1 MKTRTLKQLL
11 LYNYRYVFAYAIIFG
26 FIAYFLG
33 WQLSTIGPGLSAA
46 EIESA
51 ARHLTSTSILNLPIY
66 PLHSLLQWASISLLG
81 VSVLAIRIPSVIIA
95 LLVALSLY
103 HLLKRWFGKST
114 ALLST
119 AIFISAD
126 WFLFI
131 ARLGGGGIEFSLWL
145 ALGLLSFT
153 KLIEHKT
160 KWLLLFALVIST
172 LLFVPFGIYAAI
184 TLVACLF
191 SSKVFRERIGEA
203 HIAIKIPAVC
213 LMLLGLGL
221 SIFASINNH
230 EFLKNILGIQTLP
243 TITLYL
249 KSLFINTSAV
259 AVVLPN
265 ANPAISPSGMFFV
278 RFFELIF
285 IAFGVIM
292 LWKTR
297 VNRLNLTVLILSVV
311 LVIVSGLSSG
321 SRGGGLILVP
331 AAIFMTA
338 GIRHLLHRWQRTF
351 PKNPYARVAA
361 SAPLG
366 VLFICVVALHY
377 FIYFQLWPSQSA
389 THTVFTSDLGL
400 VQNELNRETYTSK
413 TCFVDTPDSALQD
426 LITASNTV
434 CRPVFSAS
442 DKNSA
447 SVYILRPSTDF
458 RLFTSKDERR
468 ALVSVSKADN
478 VRWIVVSK

>member
-1 MKTRTLKQLL
+1 
-11 LYNYRYVFAYAIIFG
+11 
-26 FIAYFLG
+26 
-33 WQLSTIGPGLSAA
+33 
-46 EIESA
+46 
-51 ARHLTSTSILNLPIY
+51 
-66 PLHSLLQWASISLLG
+66 
-81 VSVLAIRIPSVIIA
+81 
-95 LLVALSLY
+95 
-103 HLLKRWFGKST
+103 
-114 ALLST
+114 
-119 AIFISAD
+119 
-126 WFLFI
+126 
-131 ARLGGGGIEFSLWL
+131 
-145 ALGLLSFT
+145 
-153 KLIEHKT
+153 
-160 KWLLLFALVIST
+160 
-172 LLFVPFGIYAAI
+172 
-184 TLVACLF
+184 
-191 SSKVFRERIGEA
+191 
-203 HIAIKIPAVC
+203 
-213 LMLLGLGL
+213 
-221 SIFASINNH
+221 
-230 EFLKNILGIQTLP
+230 
-243 TITLYL
+243 
-249 KSLFINTSAV
+249 
-259 AVVLPN
+259 
-265 ANPAISPSGMFFV
+265 
-278 RFFELIF
+278 
-285 IAFGVIM
+285 
-292 LWKTR
+292 
-297 VNRLNLTVLILSVV
+297 
-311 LVIVSGLSSG
+311 
-321 SRGGGLILVP
+321 
-331 AAIFMTA
+331 MTA